1 MSDSTL
7 KVYKASAG
15 SGKTYRLVVEYLKL
29 IIQNTSEYASILAVT
44 FTNKATTEMKTRIL
58 TELFGISNG
67 LEESESY
74 LKTIQKELS
83 EGDEKWSYERIKK
96 QAGTALNLMLH
107 DYSRFRIET
116 IDSFFQSI
124 LRNLAKELGLGAYMN
139 IEIKEKP
146 ILQEAIQQ
154 IFAKVKDDQDLLK
167 WISEYIDEKI
177 DNGSDWKLSEELE
190 SFGSNIFR
198 EDYKEKEKEITEK
211 LKDKKYLKLYKEVL
225 YKTKETRG
233 YEILQCAQQFRDI
246 CEKNSIETDD
256 FLYGNS
262 GVANYFNKILDKE
275 DFFNEM
281 GARTIACLDS
291 PEKWAKKGPMHDT
304 IVALA
309 ESHFIDILKHTEE
322 LRQNNSKHINTC
334 NLILKHINK
343 VGLLYDIAQTVR
355 DINNEDNRFML
366 ADTPNLLNEL
376 IDNNDAPFIY
386 EKIGATL
393 RHIMI
398 DEFQDTSSVQWKN
411 FKPLLMEGLSQN
423 AMSLIVGDQKQSIY
437 RWRNGDWRILGNL
450 DKELPK
456 VNIDVI
462 PLKTNWRSEFE
473 IIQFNNRIFQ
483 ASLQMINLYM
493 GDENQNMRK
502 AYSDVTQECSK
513 KEKEGHVSVEFITGP
528 KEDYYENT
536 LIRLVEKIEELQ
548 SQGIRADE
556 ITILVRKNKSIP
568 MIAEYLSDYKKANPE
583 KPYNYDVISDEAY
596 RLDSSVAIQMIIQ
609 ALKYIAYPENPIYQA
624 QLSLSYQTEIGKKDI
639 SQLAGQIDK
648 GAVSSITE
656 LEVALNKAALLPLY
670 EMVEDIY
677 RIMQLD
683 TLSGQESYMYSFL
696 DGINDFLIKKSSDIQ
711 AFLTYWDSTLCVKTI
726 PFSSEIN
733 GIKIMSIHK
742 SKGLEFHTVIVPF
755 CDWTLTFDSTLSPL
769 LWCST
774 DEEPYAKLP
783 LLPIKYGK
791 DMEESIFNKEFNEE
805 TEQLIVDNLNVLYVA
820 LTRAEKNMIIFGQ
833 NHEKKEEKEDK
844 KKKDDNKMFRN
855 VSDLMLTVLKTEEA
869 FNNGWDEEK
878 GIYTSGELYTKEKKE
893 KGASANKLNKKPEAL
908 RFNYYSYKQKA
919 LFRQSNRSKDFINNE
934 ENDDVNS
941 RYEYINRG
949 NLLHQLF
956 SNICSLNDIQAAADK
971 LLFEGA
977 IKDEEEKQKL
987 IAFVKEAIEKAKVSQ
1002 WFTEGI
1008 RLFNECELIFHDEN
1022 GKFQVRR
1029 PDRVM
1034 QNDDLMTIVDFKFGK
1049 KNKRHEKQINEY
1061 KTLISQMG
1069 YKTQGY
1075 IWYVE
1080 DGVIVGV

>member
-58 TELFGISNG
+58 TELFGIANG

-83 EGDEKWSYERIKK
+83 EGDEKWSYERIRK

-139 IEIKEKP
+139 IEINVTP

-177 DNGSDWKLSEELE
+177 DNGSDWKLSKELE
-190 SFGSNIFR
+190 SFGFNIFR

-211 LKDKKYLKLYKEVL
+211 LKDKKHLKLYKEVL
-225 YKTKETRG
+225 YKTKETRA
-233 YEILQCAQQFRDI
+233 YEILKSAQQFRDI
-246 CEKNSIETDD
+246 CEKNSIETED
-256 FLYGNS
+256 FLYGKA

-275 DFFNEM
+275 DFSSEM
-281 GARTIACLDS
+281 GARTIACMDS
-291 PEKWAKKGPMHDT
+291 AEKWAKKGPMYDT

-322 LRQNNSKHINTC
+322 LRLNNSKHINTC
-334 NLILKHINK
+334 KLILKHINK

-596 RLDSSVAIQMIIQ
+596 RLD
-609 ALKYIAYPENPIYQA
+609 
-624 QLSLSYQTEIGKKDI
+624 
-639 SQLAGQIDK
+639 
-648 GAVSSITE
+648 
-656 LEVALNKAALLPLY
+656 
-670 EMVEDIY
+670 
-677 RIMQLD
+677 
-683 TLSGQESYMYSFL
+683 
-696 DGINDFLIKKSSDIQ
+696 
-711 AFLTYWDSTLCVKTI
+711 
-726 PFSSEIN
+726 
-733 GIKIMSIHK
+733 
-742 SKGLEFHTVIVPF
+742 
-755 CDWTLTFDSTLSPL
+755 
-769 LWCST
+769 
-774 DEEPYAKLP
+774 
-783 LLPIKYGK
+783 
-791 DMEESIFNKEFNEE
+791 
-805 TEQLIVDNLNVLYVA
+805 
-820 LTRAEKNMIIFGQ
+820 
-833 NHEKKEEKEDK
+833 
-844 KKKDDNKMFRN
+844 
-855 VSDLMLTVLKTEEA
+855 
-869 FNNGWDEEK
+869 
-878 GIYTSGELYTKEKKE
+878 
-893 KGASANKLNKKPEAL
+893 
-908 RFNYYSYKQKA
+908 
-919 LFRQSNRSKDFINNE
+919 
-934 ENDDVNS
+934 
-941 RYEYINRG
+941 
-949 NLLHQLF
+949 
-956 SNICSLNDIQAAADK
+956 
-971 LLFEGA
+971 
-977 IKDEEEKQKL
+977 
-987 IAFVKEAIEKAKVSQ
+987 
-1002 WFTEGI
+1002 
-1008 RLFNECELIFHDEN
+1008 
-1022 GKFQVRR
+1022 
-1029 PDRVM
+1029 
-1034 QNDDLMTIVDFKFGK
+1034 
-1049 KNKRHEKQINEY
+1049 
-1061 KTLISQMG
+1061 
-1069 YKTQGY
+1069 
-1075 IWYVE
+1075 
-1080 DGVIVGV
+1080 